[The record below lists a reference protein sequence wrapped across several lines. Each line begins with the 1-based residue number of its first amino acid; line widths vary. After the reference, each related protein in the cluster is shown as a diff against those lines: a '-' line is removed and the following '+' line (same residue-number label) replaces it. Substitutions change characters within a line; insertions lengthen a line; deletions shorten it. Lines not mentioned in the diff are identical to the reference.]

1 MHLAFPTQGLQPGL
15 EVGRKAKEA
24 RAGRRL
30 RPWTQELGPQP
41 HLPSPT
47 VEAMDKNSTPVRLSF
62 FVVNWGG

>member
-1 MHLAFPTQGLQPGL
+1 MHLAFPTQGSQPGL

-30 RPWTQELGPQP
+30 RPQTQELGPQP

-47 VEAMDKNSTPVRLSF
+47 VEAMDKNSTRMSFSF
-62 FVVNWGG
+62 FVVNWEG